1 MTHSFYSHRADHTE
15 YGSTGVIINRT
26 KSSTLSE
33 ECPEVSRRKNNL
45 YWNALSSEVVGI
57 GGPVGLSSPHDRSV
71 IALTTKEQ
79 PGLTDEIVPG
89 IHVVTDLD
97 SLALMNSKFTGPGTL
112 APSDLCLF
120 VGYSGWAPGQLQSEI
135 DVGFWNVA
143 SASGGFIRDSMF
155 RNVMDTIVDPDGKR
169 RPIDAHGFRA
179 WASMCANLG
188 LED

>member
-1 MTHSFYSHRADHTE
+1 M
-15 YGSTGVIINRT
+15 IINRT
-26 KSSTLSE
+26 KSTTLAE

-112 APSDLCLF
+112 GAVVLIVVQQVYFKLTDAL
-120 VGYSGWAPGQLQSEI
+120 SGTKAKK
-135 DVGFWNVA
+135 A
-143 SASGGFIRDSMF
+143 
-155 RNVMDTIVDPDGKR
+155 
-169 RPIDAHGFRA
+169 
-179 WASMCANLG
+179 
-188 LED
+188 